1 MSKSLFQILALS
13 MSIILLSSCEAK
25 KDTIS
30 QKAKDQ
36 LIDKVEKYTAKI
48 QNRCWDKIRIK
59 AEQDV
64 DSFLLS
70 TAKQTKIKQMD
81 KPSLNDRPD
90 RPEVDFPDFVDPN
103 E

>member
-1 MSKSLFQILALS
+1 MSRRLFQILALS
-13 MSIILLSSCEAK
+13 MAIVIFGSCEAK

-30 QKAKDQ
+30 QKAKNQ
-36 LIDKVEKYTAKI
+36 LINKVDKYTSKMQA
-48 QNRCWDKIRIK
+48 RCWDKIRTK

-70 TAKQTKIKQMD
+70 TAKQTKIKQVD

-90 RPEVDFPDFVDPN
+90 RPEVEFPDFVDPN